1 MNPELF
7 DTREYSACLAC
18 GRGPSDAH
26 RLKFAQARALGRKVS
41 DEFAVPLCRAHH
53 RELHQRGD
61 ERIWWQQLN
70 LDPLP
75 IAQGLWQTTRL
86 EPSRPTQLERES

>member
-41 DEFAVPLCRAHH
+41 DEFTVPLCRAHH
-53 RELHQRGD
+53 RELHHRGD
-61 ERIWWQQLN
+61 ERTWWQQLN

-75 IAQGLWQTTRL
+75 IAQHLWQATRL
-86 EPSRPTQLERES
+86 EASPPLQAERAP

>member
-7 DTREYSACLAC
+7 DTRKYSACLAC

-41 DEFAVPLCRAHH
+41 DEFAVPLPNLPPSPRLCANPESVPQMKSGPQKAPIHFKTW
-53 RELHQRGD
+53 QR
-61 ERIWWQQLN
+61 I
-70 LDPLP
+70 
-75 IAQGLWQTTRL
+75 
-86 EPSRPTQLERES
+86 RPDGGS